1 VESHSLSRSRAASW
15 LLATALLLLTAGA
28 SAAETAPTDYP
39 QRPFLIALTAGVRS
53 FEQKLDLGSEVA
65 VGLRAGAGVNDRV
78 TFLLEYVHTAPAR
91 KTTGATAH
99 VSAVRGLAQVRLL
112 RSAVRPYLLA
122 GVGGIL
128 FNFEDAVDTAAGTV
142 TFGGGIEF
150 EAWKH
155 VSLFAEGYA
164 DIYRAR
170 SVTYT
175 STGEVL
181 TSTERS
187 TDTVGAGMAGIAVE
201 F

>member
-1 VESHSLSRSRAASW
+1 
-15 LLATALLLLTAGA
+15 
-28 SAAETAPTDYP
+28 
-39 QRPFLIALTAGVRS
+39 LTAGVRS